1 MFKHTCKVMFEQE
14 QSTLLRESHG
24 CEYGR
29 ARTRVHLAHGLSLV
43 HYALSITV
51 SQQVI
56 KEGRV
61 NTGLGRL
68 LRRCNVEIIQQ
79 IVIDW

>member
-1 MFKHTCKVMFEQE
+1 MLMHSCKVMVEQE

-24 CEYGR
+24 CEYRR
-29 ARTRVHLAHGLSLV
+29 ARTRVHFAHGLSLA

-56 KEGRV
+56 KEGCV
-61 NTGLGRL
+61 NTGLGWL
-68 LRRCNVEIIQQ
+68 LRRSNIEIIQQ
-79 IVIDW
+79 IVVDW